1 MDPYVL
7 LWFLVLLGTLAA
19 EAATVS
25 LVSLWFAGG
34 ALAALIAA
42 LCGAGFV
49 VQLVLF
55 TAVSAVLLGA
65 LWPLRRKLLEKRR
78 PRVNLDR
85 VVGMTAV
92 VTEAV
97 DNVEGR
103 GAVKVDGK
111 VWSAR
116 SEHGETLEPGDLVR
130 VLRIE
135 GVKLYVE
142 KLPVSVR

>member
-7 LWFLVLLGTLAA
+7 LWFLVLLGTLAV

-116 SEHGETLEPGDLVR
+116 SADGSVIETDQKAIV
-130 VLRIE
+130 VRIE
-135 GVKLYVE
+135 GVKLILRAE
-142 KLPVSVR
+142 S

>member
-7 LWFLVLLGTLAA
+7 LWFLVLLGTLAV

-49 VQLVLF
+49 VQFVLF
-55 TAVSAVLLGA
+55 TAVLLGA

-142 KLPVSVR
+142 KLPASVC

>member
-1 MDPYVL
+1 MRR
-7 LWFLVLLGTLAA
+7 
-19 EAATVS
+19 S
-25 LVSLWFAGG
+25 
-34 ALAALIAA
+34 
-42 LCGAGFV
+42 AGFV
-49 VQLVLF
+49 VQFVLF

>member
-34 ALAALIAA
+34 ALAAL
-42 LCGAGFV
+42 CGAGFV
-49 VQLVLF
+49 VQFVLF